1 VTAKRVPKVFP
12 DILLSILSAMLQKSL
27 FFAVQLRHGGVW
39 RSLVAHL
46 VWDQGVQGSNPCT
59 PTKKLQGTAAIKC
72 FCPFIFGLYFFVQKL
87 LDFSFFS
94 FFYYSKSIPV
104 RSSVG

>member
-1 VTAKRVPKVFP
+1 MP
-12 DILLSILSAMLQKSL
+12 QKSPD
-27 FFAVQLRHGGVW
+27 FAVQLLHGGVW

-72 FCPFIFGLYFFVQKL
+72 FCPFILSKNFWTLVFIAFSITVRAFQSVAQ
-87 LDFSFFS
+87 LDRASAF
-94 FFYYSKSIPV
+94 
-104 RSSVG
+104 